1 MNIRLQLILERQTG
15 KFDVPV
21 LGHSSLEVLYV
32 EVIHPVTRF
41 LREV

>member
-21 LGHSSLEVLYV
+21 LGHSFLEVLYV
-32 EVIHPVTRF
+32 EVIHPCY
-41 LREV
+41 L